1 MYLDLIFDFVLKNGR
16 YLVLLIPAAIL
27 VYESVVIVGG
37 NEIALIERRWFGSKM
52 PQGRVVALGN
62 EVGIQ
67 ARTLGPGL
75 HFLIPFIYKAT
86 KSYFTEILE
95 NEIGL
100 INSVDGTS
108 MPAGRIF
115 AAVVAGHNSFQDG
128 EGFIKNGG
136 QKGPQ

>member
-1 MYLDLIFDFVLKNGR
+1 MLLNVVLDHWGYFAALVPIA
-16 YLVLLIPAAIL
+16 VLLYASI
-27 VYESVVIVGG
+27 VIVGG

-86 KSYFTEILE
+86 KSVFTEILD

-100 INSVDGTS
+100 IESVDGNAI
-108 MPAGRIF
+108 PAGRIF
-115 AAVVAGHNSFQDG
+115 AEVVTGHNSF
-128 EGFIKNGG
+128 
-136 QKGPQ
+136 

>member
-1 MYLDLIFDFVLKNGR
+1 MDPVSPVTWLAHNYPYLIALAVIIT
-16 YLVLLIPAAIL
+16 LLWNSI
-27 VYESVVIVGG
+27 VVVGG

-86 KSYFTEILE
+86 KSVFPMFFTSRHALSPSLMTSAPCRTRTVRE
-95 NEIGL
+95 GL
-100 INSVDGTS
+100 RVRSCLLHLLPLPDG
-108 MPAGRIF
+108 
-115 AAVVAGHNSFQDG
+115 
-128 EGFIKNGG
+128 
-136 QKGPQ
+136 

>member
-1 MYLDLIFDFVLKNGR
+1 MLSHLE
-16 YLVLLIPAAIL
+16 YLVIL
-27 VYESVVIVGG
+27 VIAAVLVYQSVVIVGG

-75 HFLIPFIYKAT
+75 HFLIPFIYKAS
-86 KSYFTEILE
+86 KSVFTEILE

-100 INSVDGTS
+100 IESVDGS
-108 MPAGRIF
+108 SIPAGQHLCR
-115 AAVVAGHNSFQDG
+115 GRG
-128 EGFIKNGG
+128 R
-136 QKGPQ
+136 P